1 MRIRTYLSICSG
13 SGSYHSLFPRVKPPT
28 FPFDAHPDP
37 AFHLRPRIRILPD
50 PAFHFDVDPD
60 PTFHSDADPALQID
74 ADPDPYSSCRRMR
87 RGAESHAAHPELC
100 GPNRKRGASTVGHH
114 RPSHFLMRYS
124 LFNREFCRVRY
135 IVLDDFNCTWGL
147 EQPVVYLHCGSFCLG
162 YTWGIFKL
170 QSLEAL

>member
-1 MRIRTYLSICSG
+1 
-13 SGSYHSLFPRVKPPT
+13 
-28 FPFDAHPDP
+28 
-37 AFHLRPRIRILPD
+37 
-50 PAFHFDVDPD
+50 
-60 PTFHSDADPALQID
+60 
-74 ADPDPYSSCRRMR
+74 
-87 RGAESHAAHPELC
+87 
-100 GPNRKRGASTVGHH
+100 VGHH
-114 RPSHFLMRYS
+114 RPSHCLMRYS